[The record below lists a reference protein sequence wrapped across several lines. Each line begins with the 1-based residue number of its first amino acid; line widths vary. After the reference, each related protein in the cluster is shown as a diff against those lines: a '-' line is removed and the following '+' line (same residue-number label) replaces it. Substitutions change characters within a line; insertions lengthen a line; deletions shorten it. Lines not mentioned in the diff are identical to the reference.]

1 MLFRYDDFSKCQK
14 NETIVPRKLFKILF
28 QLFNIFQATCFLHN
42 FLYHT
47 VGLGPNFEKV
57 PFVNLHYGFNSISK
71 INLPPLLEKGDYLY
85 FVGVVVTGV
94 YHFQA
99 FPAIGESIILYEE
112 KQNSSLSSPTEPKW
126 SLACLVIIGVILM
139 PYDLN

>member
-1 MLFRYDDFSKCQK
+1 M
-14 NETIVPRKLFKILF
+14 
-28 QLFNIFQATCFLHN
+28 
-42 FLYHT
+42 
-47 VGLGPNFEKV
+47 
-57 PFVNLHYGFNSISK
+57 HYGFNSISK

-112 KQNSSLSSPTEPKW
+112 KQNSSLSSPTEPKG
-126 SLACLVIIGVILM
+126 SLVCLVIIGVILM